1 MDVALLTEL
10 EAIPDLVRGARV
22 PDAARQT
29 AAWCLRQLP
38 GHYRDFCRTCDCRHG
53 DEIKR
58 IVEGLLMA
66 LAEDAAAA
74 ESITGQIRAMHARL
88 GIPAIKLSSPRPA
101 RKKKRG

>member
-1 MDVALLTEL
+1 MDAALLTEL
-10 EAIPDLVRGARV
+10 EAIPGLIQDARV

-38 GHYRDFCRTCDCRHG
+38 DQYRDFCRTCDCRHG
-53 DEIKR
+53 DEIR
-58 IVEGLLMA
+58 RVVEGLLLA
-66 LAEDAAAA
+66 LADDPGAV

-88 GIPAIKLSSPRPA
+88 GIPPVKFSPPRPA